1 MSYVETYEDDGPR
14 EPFELEVPGRS
25 MGPLIGLRKRVPWPL
40 AGLPFPFDD
49 IMMMYGAYLGVAPT
63 PDYAPP
69 APAVALQ
76 PCRKRV
82 DPNDVCTGK
91 DAIPPLDALLAW
103 LTMPVR
109 VPDVDRDQYAVPTF
123 AWPTRLLSVLAWL
136 GRDSETYRLRNGHGV
151 GYVPGMRHIARPAVI
166 PGGHLDALLQ
176 LSLRVVRDA
185 AGPLHDA
192 LSEAGLLQ
200 AVGIVPRAGKPPRLL
215 DDAIA
220 GLGPVPGAPLDGWSV
235 LRVVRD
241 AAGPLHDALSEAGLL
256 QAVGIVPRAGKP
268 PRLLDDAIAGLG
280 PVPGAPLDGWSVL
293 RELRKGA
300 SARRVYSWG
309 WAQPAVCASEL
320 QRLADQLLAAVDPAL
335 HDKHSPFAFHPAH
348 RLRSHGEQVGV
359 WTETY
364 LLVCARW
371 LRLVTLAARVL
382 LHNVYL
388 ALLVYH
394 GPPNLRYNAVYRMGW
409 ADALTTLAQL
419 PVDGFTGFAT
429 ALADRAQLPPEVP
442 WFLEREFEHLTAR
455 YARLAL
461 AIVWGV
467 TPDIEDRLDNAG
479 VLDPMI
485 VVRPDA

>member
-1 MSYVETYEDDGPR
+1 MPYVETYEDGGPR

-25 MGPLIGLRKRVPWPL
+25 MGPLIRLRKRVPWPL

-76 PCRKRV
+76 PCGKRV

-109 VPDVDRDQYAVPTF
+109 VPDVEEDQYAVPTF

-136 GRDSETYRLRNGHGV
+136 GRDSETFRLRNGHGV
-151 GYVPGMRHIARPAVI
+151 GYVPSMRHIARPAVI

-215 DDAIA
+215 ADAIA
-220 GLGPVPGAPLDGWSV
+220 GLGPVPA
-235 LRVVRD
+235 
-241 AAGPLHDALSEAGLL
+241 
-256 QAVGIVPRAGKP
+256 
-268 PRLLDDAIAGLG
+268 
-280 PVPGAPLDGWSVL
+280 APLDGWSVL

-309 WAQPAVCASEL
+309 WAPPAVCASEL
-320 QRLADQLLAAVDPAL
+320 QRLADQLLAAVDPGV
-335 HDKHSPFAFHPAH
+335 HDKNSPFVFHPAH
-348 RLRSHGEQVGV
+348 RLRSHAEQVGV

-409 ADALTTLAQL
+409 AHALTTLAQL

-429 ALADRAQLPPEVP
+429 ALANRAQLPPEVP
-442 WFLEREFEHLTAR
+442 WYLEREFEFLTAR